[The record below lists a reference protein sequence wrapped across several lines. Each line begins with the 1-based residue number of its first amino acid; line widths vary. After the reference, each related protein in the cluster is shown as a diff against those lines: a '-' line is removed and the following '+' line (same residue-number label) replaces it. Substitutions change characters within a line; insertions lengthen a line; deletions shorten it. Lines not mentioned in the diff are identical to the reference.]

1 MSENNKGRKQRRG
14 STSSVSSRKSQ
25 GKSSSKKSNESNA
38 GTPSVRKDAIAL
50 IVLACAIIVALR
62 EWFGLSGL
70 LGDFIH
76 HATAGLVGLLS
87 YIVPLILLLVA
98 LSLFRFRLSFANKRV
113 FIALALIIAAVDS
126 LVVHRIINI
135 DGETITTKGDA
146 NKSADEPINVSAIK
160 GKVLFWIPFAGNV
173 VGFIKTPLGTICI
186 IAAAIALI
194 EIPRRNEKKK
204 DDRERKKII
213 EEIERLKQEK
223 QS

>member
-1 MSENNKGRKQRRG
+1 MKQFSKRKIKLK
-14 STSSVSSRKSQ
+14 STFRLLLLIICGLMIGV
-25 GKSSSKKSNESNA
+25 NVYLANA
-38 GTPSVRKDAIAL
+38 N
-50 IVLACAIIVALR
+50 
-62 EWFGLSGL
+62 
-70 LGDFIH
+70 
-76 HATAGLVGLLS
+76 GLVGNQLPMPFG
-87 YIVPLILLLVA
+87 YG
-98 LSLFRFRLSFANKRV
+98 
-113 FIALALIIAAVDS
+113 AAVVLSGSMDPEFSKGDLIVVNETDTYEVNDIVVFQDGNS

-204 DDRERKKII
+204 DDRERQKII